1 MLDNSDIEGFHWRK
15 VDCDDNDPTTGVA
28 PLPRKD
34 LLEHWTQF
42 YGRPPPAGIS
52 HRLLVYAAAYAAQV
66 EAAGGLNP
74 ATRRKIR
81 RIAKQP
87 VKQRKTGSLLPSSS
101 LPVGTR
107 LVREWQGDVHAVDV
121 LEAGLLYKSSIYSS
135 LSEVARVITGARW
148 SGPRFFGVKP

>member
-1 MLDNSDIEGFHWRK
+1 MLDDSNIEGVHWRK
-15 VDCDDNDPTTGVA
+15 VDSDRIDPTTGVA

-34 LLEHWTQF
+34 LLEHWTRF

-52 HRLLVYAAAYAAQV
+52 RRLLVYAAAYAAQV
-66 EAAGGLNP
+66 EASGGLNP

-87 VKQRKTGSLLPSSS
+87 VKQRQTGSPLPPSS
-101 LPVGTR
+101 LPAGTR
-107 LVREWQGDVHAVDV
+107 LVRKWQGDVHAVDV
-121 LEAGLLYKSSIYSS
+121 LEAGLLYNGSLYGS

-148 SGPRFFGVKP
+148 SGPRFFGVEQ

>member
-1 MLDNSDIEGFHWRK
+1 MLDHHDIEGVYRRG
-15 VDCDDNDPTTGVA
+15 VVRDNNDPTTGVV

-34 LLEHWTQF
+34 LLEHWTRF

-66 EAAGGLNP
+66 EASGGLPP

-87 VKQRKTGSLLPSSS
+87 VKQRQTGSPLPPSS

-121 LEAGLLYKSSIYSS
+121 LEAGLLYNGRLYGS

-148 SGPRFFGVKP
+148 SGPRFFGIRQ